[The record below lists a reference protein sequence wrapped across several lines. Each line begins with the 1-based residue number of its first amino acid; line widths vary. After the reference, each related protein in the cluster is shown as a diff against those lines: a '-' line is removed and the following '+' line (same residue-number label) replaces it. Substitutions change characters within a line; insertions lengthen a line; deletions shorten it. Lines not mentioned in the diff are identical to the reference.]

1 MASMGRPNSRSRR
14 RRVKRHHPGAKRAAG
29 RLLGAAA
36 QRARTM
42 PLKPSV
48 QSPFDDPL
56 LYDWEYRRRRDDV
69 RFYRTLAGER
79 GGPVLDLGCG
89 TGRLMLPLL
98 RDGHV
103 VVGVDRAPPMLTRA
117 AGRVARLRAE
127 LRRRALLVRGDLRA
141 LPLTQATVL
150 LRGGGVPHVQ
160 HCESDAELLQFFRG
174 AAAALVPGGWLAF
187 DTFAPTRRFLERRGP
202 SAPTR
207 FRDPRSGRA
216 DALHREP
223 RARRSGAGDD
233 LSLSTGRP
241 RRHGNASAGLF
252 HCVTVCFNPA
262 KSKHCWP
269 APGSSSSPVGA
280 HSTDGRSTPTTS
292 AASNTSIWHALS
304 TPRRRARDDQGRP
317 SETKTRQRRARR
329 AAWAR
334 NKAENKGGEAIGVG
348 NPP

>member
-1 MASMGRPNSRSRR
+1 
-14 RRVKRHHPGAKRAAG
+14 
-29 RLLGAAA
+29 
-36 QRARTM
+36 M
-42 PLKPSV
+42 PSA

-103 VVGVDRAPPMLTRA
+103 VVGVDRARPMLTRA
-117 AGRVARLRAE
+117 AARVARLRAD

-141 LPLTQATVL
+141 LPFTKRRFSFAVAAFHTI
-150 LRGGGVPHVQ
+150 Q

-187 DTFAPTRRFLERRGP
+187 DTFAPTRRFVERRGP

-216 DALHREP
+216 DDLHREP
-223 RARRSGAGDD
+223 RARRSRPGDD
-233 LSLSTGRP
+233 LSLST
-241 RRHGNASAGLF
+241 RRSRGQTSPD
-252 HCVTVCFNPA
+252 CFIAPPPA
-262 KSKHCWP
+262 
-269 APGSSSSPVGA
+269 
-280 HSTDGRSTPTTS
+280 
-292 AASNTSIWHALS
+292 S
-304 TPRRRARDDQGRP
+304 TPRNRSTAGPRGAQ
-317 SETKTRQRRARR
+317 THRQL
-329 AAWAR
+329 
-334 NKAENKGGEAIGVG
+334 GLI
-348 NPP
+348 